1 MPSSDEH
8 DELALNA
15 VTQVVENEIGEEP
28 VLGQLQMVVIG
39 NGTFATHPLA
49 DGTLAIGRSR
59 SCDVAIADESISRRH
74 AVLRVGET
82 ITIEDLS
89 SANGT
94 RVRGNEVAVGHP
106 VEISVGELVGL
117 GKISFMLQHRSR
129 PPRARRLWTHDYFE
143 ARLEEECARTKRSN
157 SAFALL
163 RIHTDRNALVNL
175 VEETLAELVRD
186 TDILGKLGP
195 HDYEVLLPDTTPT
208 KSDEAV
214 RRFESKLVE
223 RGLKC
228 KIVVACCPRDGR
240 HSHELIARVQTPS
253 NTPVKPSV
261 AGIVVV
267 DAQMQSLHRLVEQIA
282 DSQIGVLLL
291 GETGVGKEVFARA
304 VHHASP
310 RAGGPFV
317 ELNCAALTESL
328 LESELFGHEKGS
340 FTNATIAKP
349 GLIETAHGGTLFLDE
364 IGDMPL
370 STQAKLLRLLE
381 DSKLRRVGALKNRA
395 VDVRFVAAT
404 NSDLEARM
412 ADGAFRSDLFFRLNG
427 VTIVIP
433 PLRNRMG
440 DLEPLAHAFI
450 HRVWSRDF
458 PAPVLAPDALA
469 LMRDY
474 CWPGNVRELK
484 NMMERAVLLC
494 GVGPIHEAHLPA
506 EKMRGTVMTG
516 RPRSEPS
523 KQTESVVFVQT
534 RRRGSEDEQR
544 WIVQALKQAGGNQ
557 TRAAILLGI
566 SRRTL
571 VNRLN
576 DYNLADRPRK
586 AKKPQG

>member
-1 MPSSDEH
+1 VPSPDEH

-15 VTQVVENEIGEEP
+15 VTQVGQDEIGDEP
-28 VLGQLQMVVIG
+28 VLDQLQMVVIG
-39 NGTFATHPLA
+39 NGTFATHPLS
-49 DGTLAIGRSR
+49 DGAVTIGRSR
-59 SCDVAIADESISRRH
+59 SSDVAIADESISRRH
-74 AVLRVGET
+74 AILRLREKV
-82 ITIEDLS
+82 TIEDLG

-94 RVRGNEVAVGHP
+94 RVRGNELKVGRP
-106 VEISVGELVGL
+106 VEIVVGELVGL
-117 GKISFMLQHRSR
+117 GKISFILQHRSR
-129 PPRARRLWTHDYFE
+129 PSRARRLWTHDYFE
-143 ARLEEECARTKRSN
+143 ARLDEECARTKRSN
-157 SAFALL
+157 TAFALL
-163 RIHTDRNALVNL
+163 RIQTDRNAPTTL

-186 TDILGKLGP
+186 TDILGKSGP

-214 RRFESKLVE
+214 RRFDSKLVE
-223 RGLKC
+223 RGLKY

-240 HSHELIARVQTPS
+240 RSHELMARVQTPS
-253 NTPVKPSV
+253 SSPATPSA

-310 RAGGPFV
+310 RAAGPFV

-370 STQAKLLRLLE
+370 SIQAKLLRILE
-381 DSKLRRVGALKNRA
+381 DSQLRRVGALKNRA

-404 NSDLEARM
+404 NSDLEARI

-433 PLRNRMG
+433 PLRDRMA
-440 DLEPLAHAFI
+440 DLEPLAKAFI
-450 HRVWSRDF
+450 HRAWSRNSQ
-458 PAPVLAPDALA
+458 APTLDADALA
-469 LMRDY
+469 LMKGY

-484 NMMERAVLLC
+484 NMMERAILLC
-494 GVGPIHEAHLPA
+494 GVGPIRQDHLPA
-506 EKMRGTVMTG
+506 EKMRATVMTG
-516 RPRSEPS
+516 RPRSEPT
-523 KQTESVVFVQT
+523 KQIENVVFVQA

-544 WIVQALKQAGGNQ
+544 WITQALEQAGGNQ
-557 TRAAILLGI
+557 TRAAVLLGI

-576 DYNLADRPRK
+576 DYNHVDRPRK
-586 AKKPQG
+586 AKKRQD